1 MKLNNAIIINQL
13 EGGSLRYYLF
23 TSKSKVSEI
32 SQYPAIVLR
41 RDSWDDF
48 GYKTTL
54 DLTYYSSK
62 DESGKS
68 LGHVKILN
76 KSDEVGYTEFESSE
90 FDCLSD
96 NYCSLG
102 QSVDY
107 YNNIKELNLEHVL
120 EDIKDCAISDVVRD
134 EFINLNGFS
143 SSLLRSS
150 RAEKLLYEAKIIF
163 SSQVTVPMKSNDD
176 FSFGYIIQLPN
187 SRGVTNIEFDFSEH
201 EILPYRI
208 NIIVGK
214 NACGKSQV
222 LSNLALKLSGMAL
235 ESKGKIS
242 RKDDSYIFGDVHVIS
257 YSPFDTFKDI
267 SELNG
272 GKVSKNNMSS
282 GFLPYNFYGIRK
294 LVHIDGEQEVLLK
307 SHAEIK
313 KELTRSY
320 NEILRKNRRDFLTEI
335 LEICLGWSIVIGNP
349 RKVLDKYDYLSSGQ
363 KILFKMITD
372 FLSSVEKDDLILI
385 DEPETYL
392 HPQGVSNFYHCLN
405 KLLSYTKSY
414 CILATH
420 SPILIQETPSK
431 YINILSSVG
440 SSIKCKKPSS
450 ETLGQG
456 LNSIINEVFKV
467 EFDDLSFFDTLQNFH
482 KEGFSLTKLE
492 EILGN
497 NLDFSARSYY
507 MSLSGVIDE
516 E

>member
-1 MKLNNAIIINQL
+1 M
-13 EGGSLRYYLF
+13 RYYLF
-23 TSKSKVSEI
+23 TSKSKVNEI

-54 DLTYYSSK
+54 DLTYYPSK
-62 DESGKS
+62 EENGKS

-76 KSDEVGYTEFESSE
+76 KSDNLGYTEFESSE
-90 FDCLSD
+90 FDYLSD
-96 NYCSLG
+96 SYCSLG
-102 QSVDY
+102 QSADY
-107 YNNIKELNLEHVL
+107 YNNIKELKLERIL
-120 EDIKDCAISDVVRD
+120 EDIRDCAISDVIRD
-134 EFINLNGFS
+134 DFINLNGFS

-150 RAEKLLYEAKIIF
+150 RAEKLLYEAKVIF
-163 SSQVTVPMKSNDD
+163 SSQITVPMKSNDD
-176 FSFGYIIQLPN
+176 FSFSYKIKLPN
-187 SRGVTNIEFDFSEH
+187 SRDVTNISFNFSKQ

-208 NIIVGK
+208 NVIVGK
-214 NACGKSQV
+214 NACGKSQI
-222 LSNLALKLSGMAL
+222 LSNLALNLSGMAL
-235 ESKGKIS
+235 ESKGEIS
-242 RKDDSYIFGDVHVIS
+242 RKDDNYIFGDVHVMS

-272 GKVSKNNMSS
+272 GNVSKNNINS
-282 GFLPYNFYGIRK
+282 GLLPYNFYGIRK
-294 LVHIDGEQEVLLK
+294 LVHRDGEQEVLLK
-307 SHAEIK
+307 SHLEIK

-320 NEILRKNRRDFLTEI
+320 NEILKKNRRDFLTKM
-335 LEICLGWSIVIGNP
+335 LEICLGWNIVIGNP
-349 RKVLDKYDYLSSGQ
+349 KKVLDKYDNLSSGQ

-372 FLSSVEKDDLILI
+372 FLSSIEKDDLILI

-405 KLLSYTKSY
+405 KLLTHTQSY

-431 YINILSSVG
+431 YINIMSAVG

-467 EFDDLSFFDTLQNFH
+467 ELDDLSFFDTLQNFH
-482 KEGFSLTKLE
+482 REGVSLEKLE
-492 EILGN
+492 KTLGN